1 MPDMM
6 FEDESLLHFDELD
19 DGKGP
24 KQLHQDFYNGAR
36 SRIDITHT
44 LITHSITSH
53 LTHSPLLTFADFD
66 DDFDI
71 EADLCAAKGIAA
83 K

>member
-1 MPDMM
+1 VDPGDYMPDMM

-44 LITHSITSH
+44 HHTLITSQ
-53 LTHSPLLTFADFD
+53 LAHSPPCRL
-66 DDFDI
+66 
-71 EADLCAAKGIAA
+71 
-83 K
+83 